1 MAKSCEIKS
10 RRKLCSSSRKKSNRP
25 AHLDPRF
32 HMYPYPKC
40 ICHFYHPHAR
50 RPMAAEAPAEAIS
63 CLALELLVT
72 LGKLLVPDPIGT
84 PGPVLMRLLPVVLAK
99 PLMFEVRRA
108 VTGGFLIGLVPAAS
122 RVLTAV
128 PFLKLV
134 AGGSGR
140 GLLLLAG
147 VAIARCLFV
156 GDSARG

>member
-1 MAKSCEIKS
+1 
-10 RRKLCSSSRKKSNRP
+10 
-25 AHLDPRF
+25 
-32 HMYPYPKC
+32 
-40 ICHFYHPHAR
+40 
-50 RPMAAEAPAEAIS
+50 MAAEAPAEAIS

-108 VTGGFLIGLVPAAS
+108 VTGRFLIGLVPAAS

-156 GDSARG
+156 GDSVRG